1 LFAAI
6 INIADAFDAMT
17 SDRPYRKA
25 LSEEDALREIK
36 GMSGIQFRPDFVAI
50 FLDLMKESRVH
61 DAPLVVV
68 KAA

>member
-1 LFAAI
+1 
-6 INIADAFDAMT
+6 MT

-25 LSEEDALREIK
+25 LSEEEALSEIK
-36 GMSGIQFRPDFVAI
+36 RMSGIQFRPDFVAI
-50 FLDLMKESRVH
+50 FLDFMKEGRVH